1 MSLPIEPSDYSKIVQ
16 SFRDYINFFTN
27 LHIDAT
33 NIQQYSTEIKQCKSL
48 IQLADLRCKPTR
60 EQKRL
65 AQWQKDLRA
74 LILQLVLV
82 LPDDELIAK
91 MDSSP
96 DNTGNPY
103 CVQFL
108 NA

>member
-1 MSLPIEPSDYSKIVQ
+1 ME
-16 SFRDYINFFTN
+16 SFKYYIRFFTN
-27 LHIDAT
+27 LKIDAT
-33 NIQQYSTEIKQCKSL
+33 NIQQYSFEIKQCQSL
-48 IQLADLRCKPTR
+48 IQLADRLCKPTR

-65 AQWQKDLRA
+65 APWQKDLRD
-74 LILQLVLV
+74 LILDLVLL

>member
-1 MSLPIEPSDYSKIVQ
+1 MSLPTKPSDYSKIVQ
-16 SFRDYINFFTN
+16 SFKDYIDFFTN
-27 LHIDAT
+27 LNIDAT
-33 NIQQYSTEIKQCKSL
+33 NIQQFSTEIKQCTSL
-48 IQLADLRCKPTR
+48 IQRADRICKPTR
-60 EQKRL
+60 EQERL
-65 AQWQKDLRA
+65 AKWQKDLRD
-74 LILQLVLV
+74 LILDLVLL